1 MTRSNPLPF
10 GITLCRIQK
19 DDLHYLQRSARR
31 NGEEFEDVLHRII
44 ENHRYPGAQENPE
57 THEIII
63 NEGGPEH
70 E

>member
-1 MTRSNPLPF
+1 MSPSNPLPF

-19 DDLHYLQRSARR
+19 EDLYYLQRSARR
-31 NGEEFEDVLHRII
+31 KGEEFDDTLHRII
-44 ENHRYPGAQENPE
+44 EDHRYPGARWNPE